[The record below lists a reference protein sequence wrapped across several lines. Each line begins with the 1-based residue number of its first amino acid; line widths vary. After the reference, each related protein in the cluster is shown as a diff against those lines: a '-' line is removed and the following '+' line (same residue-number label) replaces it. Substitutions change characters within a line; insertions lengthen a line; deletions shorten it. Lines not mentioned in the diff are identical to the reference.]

1 MEDFE
6 ILFVDDDRDI
16 LFIVEE
22 YLSRQGYRVTVVD
35 NGIKALG
42 LVKEKDFDIVI
53 TDLKMPEFDGLQLL
67 AAIKEYRPET
77 EVVIVTGYGT
87 VESAVRAMK
96 FGSYDYIQKPFKLDA
111 LKALIDKVR
120 EEKKLQK

>member
-87 VESAVRAMK
+87 VESAVRALT
-96 FGSYDYIQKPFKLDA
+96 FGSYD
-111 LKALIDKVR
+111 
-120 EEKKLQK
+120 

>member
-16 LFIVEE
+16 LFIVKE
-22 YLSRQGYRVTVVD
+22 YLSRQGYRVSVV
-35 NGIKALG
+35 NSGIKALE

-53 TDLKMPEFDGLQLL
+53 TDFKMPELDGLQLL
-67 AAIKEYRPET
+67 TAIKEYRHET
-77 EVVIVTGYGT
+77 EVVILTGYGT
-87 VESAVRAMK
+87 VDSAVEAMK

-111 LKALIDKVR
+111 LKALIDKVM
-120 EEKKLQK
+120 EEKKL

>member
-1 MEDFE
+1 
-6 ILFVDDDRDI
+6 
-16 LFIVEE
+16 
-22 YLSRQGYRVTVVD
+22 VTVVD

-111 LKALIDKVR
+111 LKALIDKVM